1 MPQIELCNFSI
12 ATGLAIP
19 LLRGKLFAEFLSED
33 LYSAI
38 ELSDDRFV
46 TGNCPGTAGAQPRIH
61 GAFIMTN
68 STLPII
74 TYGDRKVDTASLP
87 EKSIE
92 ALLRRGVT
100 HYLGNEQASK
110 VTAKIEAAIKKA
122 AGADDFV
129 VIRDDIKKYR
139 EANSDQVS
147 LWMKEVTDSALAALL
162 EGTIGNRAVGA
173 SGPKLAPLDTIV
185 RKVAKAE
192 VIDTLKANG
201 LSTPKGEEKV
211 QFDGG
216 KSFTLDELID
226 RRIAKHGDRLTAAAK
241 KELAER
247 ARKAKQAAEA
257 GVSDLID

>member
-1 MPQIELCNFSI
+1 
-12 ATGLAIP
+12 
-19 LLRGKLFAEFLSED
+19 
-33 LYSAI
+33 
-38 ELSDDRFV
+38 
-46 TGNCPGTAGAQPRIH
+46 
-61 GAFIMTN
+61 MTN
-68 STLPII
+68 STLPVI

-110 VTAKIEAAIKKA
+110 VTAKIDKA
-122 AGADDFV
+122 VSEGKAEGFV
-129 VIRDDIKKYR
+129 ATRDDIKAYR
-139 EANSDQVS
+139 EANSDQVGI
-147 LWMKEVTDSALAALL
+147 WMKEVTDSALAALL
-162 EGTIGNRAVGA
+162 EGTIGNRAVGT

-241 KELAER
+241 KELADR